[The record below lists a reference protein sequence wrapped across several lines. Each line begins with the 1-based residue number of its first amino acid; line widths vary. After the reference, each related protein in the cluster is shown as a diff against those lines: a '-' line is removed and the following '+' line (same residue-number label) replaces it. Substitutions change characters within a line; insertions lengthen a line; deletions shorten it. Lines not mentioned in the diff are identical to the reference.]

1 MKKFPSLILSIC
13 LFLNSLHSV
22 DMPIEHERVMSSAL
36 SEVFNTTQAES
47 VERLLKGMSSPGLYK
62 ISVEGNAYVVR
73 FCNTKRS
80 LEDKQRELD
89 AMLSASKRGLAPKV
103 IYSNL
108 EDGLIIMDYIDPI
121 PTNPFSKDS
130 LRLLGTGIRQIHE
143 GPTFGRSAS
152 IFDVLKYFESLMSGS
167 KPSVVIKASE
177 LLNELAMELKPF
189 LVEKPCHHD
198 INPNNILYSDGKIY
212 FIDWELAG
220 QGDPFFDLATPV
232 ILYSMDQNQED
243 AVLNAY
249 FERAPFPE
257 EKFKFEKMKSVAMI
271 YYGFALIAI
280 SQARGEGP
288 VSDEEIQSLPS
299 PRELAREGDKVFPKG
314 MQRYGLA
321 LLRKALESPLLQ
333 ECEK

>member
-1 MKKFPSLILSIC
+1 MRKISSSILSIC
-13 LFLNSLHSV
+13 LFLNVVHAT
-22 DMPIEHERVMSSAL
+22 DIPFEHVNVMNSAL
-36 SEVFNTTQAES
+36 VDVFNVSEAES
-47 VERLLKGMSSPGLYK
+47 IERLLKGMSSPGLYK
-62 ISVEGNAYVVR
+62 ISVEGKAYVVR
-73 FCNTKRS
+73 FCNINRS

-108 EDGLIIMDYIDPI
+108 EDGLIIMDYIDPT
-121 PTNPFSKDS
+121 PTNPLSQDS
-130 LRLLGTGIRQIHE
+130 LRLLGSGMRQIHE

-152 IFDVLKYFESLMSGS
+152 IFDVAKYFESLMSGS
-167 KPSVVIKASE
+167 KPTVVTKASE
-177 LLNELAMELKPF
+177 LLKELALELQPF

-243 AVLNAY
+243 AVLHAY
-249 FERAPFPE
+249 FGRSPLHE
-257 EKFKFEKMKSVAMI
+257 ELIKFEKMKTVAMI
-271 YYGFALIAI
+271 YYGFALVAI
-280 SQARGEGP
+280 SQARGEAP

-299 PRELAREGDKVFPKG
+299 PRELAREGDKIFPKG

-321 LLRKALESPLLQ
+321 LLLKAIKPLNQ
-333 ECEK
+333 